1 MGKKEKGTKQSTVKG
16 GEKEREGKKERGRK
30 TKRTGGS
37 KGKRKGRERD
47 EGQWKGREGR
57 REEGTADLGSYSLR
71 SSRSCASWKCP
82 EICEEKIKALDKF
95 LYLMLLMSLN
105 SSDFHHQETYQS
117 LN

>member
-57 REEGTADLGSYSLR
+57 REEGGEEAERGDEILQKQHGVLQAGGRRENAVLG
-71 SSRSCASWKCP
+71 
-82 EICEEKIKALDKF
+82 ALGDCVGH
-95 LYLMLLMSLN
+95 LN
-105 SSDFHHQETYQS
+105 CQP
-117 LN
+117 